1 MSPDKQKRILIIR
14 PDRIGDVVLSTPI
27 PRELKNAYPD
37 CYIGV
42 LLREYTKDI
51 YVNNPNVDKI
61 LIDANKKDLSYKFQL
76 IKEIRAQN
84 FTHAFMLLPTE
95 RMNWILFASGIKYR
109 IGVGHK
115 FYQFL
120 TNTKSVY
127 RRKYNPLRHEADY
140 CMDMVRKIGIESEN
154 LNTEIF
160 LTDDETQKVRALSEK
175 YKREKKF
182 LIGIHTTSGN
192 SVPNWKAE
200 TYSDLIARLKSLSD
214 VQVVITDLQIPNEI
228 RNIDGVEYPKQKTL
242 RDLILIVAGLDL
254 LIASSTGPTH
264 ISSALKVPTLTMFCP
279 LAACS
284 PRLWSPIGNMAIN
297 VLPDKDYCG
306 NVCSGN
312 PKQCYF
318 EGEGGISVDRVFE
331 EVRHF
336 VNQKQSKV

>member
-1 MSPDKQKRILIIR
+1 MSSDKQKRILIIR

-27 PRELKNAYPD
+27 PRELKYAYPD

-51 YVNNPNVDKI
+51 YIHNPNVDKI
-61 LIDANKKDLSYKFQL
+61 LVDTGETDLSYKFQL

-140 CMDMVRKIGIESEN
+140 CMDSIRKIGVNTNN
-154 LNTEIF
+154 LDPEIH
-160 LTDDETQKVRALSEK
+160 LSAGDKVLADSLK
-175 YKREKKF
+175 TKFMGEKKF
-182 LIGIHTTSGN
+182 LVGIHATSGN
-192 SVPNWKAE
+192 SVPNWKSG
-200 TYSDLIARLKSLSD
+200 TYCELVNKLKVLND
-214 VQVVITDLQIPNEI
+214 VRVLVTDLQIPDELKFMDDVILPTQEN
-228 RNIDGVEYPKQKTL
+228 L
-242 RDLILIVAGLDL
+242 RDLIHIISTLDL
-254 LIASSTGPTH
+254 LISSSTGPSH
-264 ISSALKVPTLTMFCP
+264 IAAALKVPTLTLFCP

-297 VLPDKDYCG
+297 VLPDNDYCG
-306 NVCSGN
+306 KVCSGN

-318 EGEGGISVDRVFE
+318 EGEGGISADRVFE
-331 EVRHF
+331 EVKRF
-336 VNQKQSKV
+336 IKDLQK